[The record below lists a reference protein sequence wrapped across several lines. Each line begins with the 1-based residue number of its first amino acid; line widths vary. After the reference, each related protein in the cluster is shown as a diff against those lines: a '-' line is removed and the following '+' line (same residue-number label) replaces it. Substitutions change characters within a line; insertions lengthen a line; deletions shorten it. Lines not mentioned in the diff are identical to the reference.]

1 MEFLNSMITVSA
13 RKLLQHSTEEL
24 KEILRG
30 PFFLQFD
37 DGVVETN
44 AFETY
49 YSSFGWDMHRQFPKT
64 PLLAK
69 HHLTHQ
75 LKDKL
80 VGSDTHRTLF
90 NAVSWSVVDAYKDE
104 DPEIV
109 EKMAEAVYLATNR
122 MQNAMV
128 VGLEASAVSMD
139 LLDYIE
145 IMKHPEVAQ
154 VRAKMEPNATS
165 IDLLNRTISKVMH
178 SDPSIEDNT
187 ICLSVRAKLVREAQ
201 MLQCLGVRGFT
212 KEINSD
218 VFPHPI
224 MRGFTEGMR
233 KFHDALIES
242 RSASMSLFYSTAPLK
257 LAEYF
262 ARKLQLLCMTV
273 ERLHKGDC
281 GSTRYLNFTIRDKEP
296 GTNGRPGRK
305 CDLDILEGKYY
316 MDEETQ
322 QLTMVRKS
330 DKHLIGKQLKMR
342 FAFMGCK
349 HADKNG
355 ICETCYGALAESVP
369 KGSNIGHVT
378 SSASTQQSSQLIL
391 STKHFLG
398 SSVIELIEI
407 NELYRPFIK
416 ASSSGTEYMF
426 QPGLQK
432 LNAKF
437 VVAPWSAR
445 GMTDVREVENVRRLG
460 ITHVS
465 DIEAI
470 TIITTDEHGEVIFT
484 PVDLN
489 IARRNASMT
498 YDMLEH
504 IKNTGWDFDEK
515 GNYVVSLEG
524 WDFNKSAFTLP
535 MRDHNMSDYA
545 KLITGIIESS
555 KEKHK
560 KRQKN
565 QITPEQV
572 FFELYDTLN
581 SRLSVNAALV
591 DVIILAA
598 MVKSID
604 GKDYAIPKGDD
615 IGEIGVTAMT
625 IPNRSSGPAMA
636 FEKHRDA
643 LMSTDSFNPEG
654 RADHPMDVFI
664 CPQETV
670 MHRRPD
676 IFKSGRR

>member
-1 MEFLNSMITVSA
+1 MITVSA
-13 RKLLQHSTEEL
+13 RKLLQHSTEQLGEVL
-24 KEILRG
+24 KG
-30 PFFLQFD
+30 AFNLQFD
-37 DGVVETN
+37 DGVIETN

-49 YSSFGWDMHRQFPKT
+49 YSSIGWDMLRQYPDAPILK
-64 PLLAK
+64 K
-69 HHLTHQ
+69 HHLTYQ
-75 LKDKL
+75 LGEKL

-90 NAVSWSVVDAYKDE
+90 NSISWSVVDAYKE
-104 DPEIV
+104 RDPEIV
-109 EKMAEAVYLATNR
+109 EKMAEAIYIATNI
-122 MQNAMV
+122 MQNTMV
-128 VGLEASAVSMD
+128 VGLEKSAVSMD
-139 LLDYIE
+139 LLEYIE
-145 IMKHPEVAQ
+145 IMKHPEVMA
-154 VRAKMEPNATS
+154 VRQNMEPTSTS
-165 IDLLNRTISKVMH
+165 IDLLNKTISKVMH
-178 SDPSIEDNT
+178 HDASIASNT

-218 VFPHPI
+218 VFKHPI

-281 GSTRYLNFTIRDKEP
+281 GSTRYLNFLIRDKEP

-316 MDEETQ
+316 LDEDSNT
-322 QLTMVRKS
+322 LKMIRKA

-355 ICETCYGALAESVP
+355 ICETCYGGLAESVP
-369 KGSNIGHVT
+369 KGSNIGHIT

-407 NELYRPFIK
+407 AEEYRGFIK

-426 QPGLQK
+426 CPELENLQ
-432 LNAKF
+432 AKF
-437 VVAPWSAR
+437 VVSSYAAK
-445 GMTDVREVENVRRLG
+445 GMTDVRETENVRRLG

-465 DIEAI
+465 DIESI
-470 TIITTDEHGEVIFT
+470 SIMTIDSFGEIVYT
-484 PVDLN
+484 PIDLN

-498 YDMLEH
+498 YDMLDH
-504 IKNTGWDFDEK
+504 IKQVGWDFDEK
-515 GNYVVSLEG
+515 GNYIVPLQG
-524 WDFNKSAFTLP
+524 WDFSKSAFTLP

-545 KLITGIIESS
+545 KLITSIIESS

-565 QITPEQV
+565 QTTPEQV

-598 MVKSID
+598 MVRSIEN
-604 GKDYAIPKGDD
+604 KDYALPKGDD
-615 IGEIGVTAMT
+615 GGEIGVTALT
-625 IPNRSSGPAMA
+625 IPNRSSGAAMA
-636 FEKHRDA
+636 FEKHREV
-643 LMSTDSFNPEG
+643 LMNTDSFNPEG
-654 RADHPMDVFI
+654 RCDHLMDVFI

-676 IFKSGRR
+676 IFKSGRK

>member
-1 MEFLNSMITVSA
+1 MITVSA

-24 KEILRG
+24 GTILKG
-30 PFFLQFD
+30 AFKLQFD
-37 DGVVETN
+37 DGVIETN

-49 YSSFGWDMHRQFPKT
+49 YSSIGWDMIRQYPES
-64 PLLAK
+64 PILMK

-75 LKDKL
+75 LGEKL

-90 NAVSWSVVDAYKDE
+90 NSISWSVVDTYKE
-104 DPEIV
+104 RDPEIV
-109 EKMAEAVYLATNR
+109 EKMAEAIYIATNV
-122 MQNAMV
+122 MQNTMV
-128 VGLEASAVSMD
+128 VGLESSAVSMD
-139 LLDYIE
+139 LLEYIE
-145 IMKHPEVAQ
+145 IMKHPEVMA
-154 VRAKMEPNATS
+154 VRQNMEPTSTS
-165 IDLLNRTISKVMH
+165 IDLLNKTISKVMH
-178 SDPSIEDNT
+178 TDASIAGNT

-218 VFPHPI
+218 VFKHPI

-281 GSTRYLNFTIRDKEP
+281 GSTRYLNFLIRDKEP

-316 MDEETQ
+316 MDDESGT
-322 QLTMVRKS
+322 LKMVRRS

-355 ICETCYGALAESVP
+355 ICETCYGGLAESVP
-369 KGSNIGHVT
+369 KGSNIGHIT

-407 NELYRPFIK
+407 DEAYRSFIK

-426 QPGLQK
+426 CPELER

-437 VVAPWSAR
+437 IISSYSAR
-445 GMTDVREVENVRRLG
+445 GMTDIREADNVRRLG

-465 DIEAI
+465 DIESI
-470 TIITTDEHGEVIFT
+470 TIMTTDQFGEIIYT
-484 PVDLN
+484 PIDLN

-504 IKNTGWDFDEK
+504 IKQVGWDFDEK
-515 GNYVVSLEG
+515 SNYIVPLQG
-524 WDFNKSAFTLP
+524 WDFSKSAFTLP

-545 KLITGIIESS
+545 KLITSIIESS

-565 QITPEQV
+565 QTTPEQV

-598 MVKSID
+598 MVKSIEN
-604 GKDYAIPKGDD
+604 KDYALPKGDD
-615 IGEIGVTAMT
+615 NGEIGVTALT
-625 IPNRSSGPAMA
+625 IPNRSSGAAMA
-636 FEKHRDA
+636 FEKHREV
-643 LMSTDSFNPEG
+643 LMNTDSFDPDG
-654 RADHPMDVFI
+654 RCDHLMDVFI

>member
-1 MEFLNSMITVSA
+1 MITVSA
-13 RKLLQHSTEEL
+13 RKLLLHPTEEL
-24 KEILRG
+24 KEILKG
-30 PFFLQFD
+30 PFYLQFD
-37 DGVVETN
+37 DGVIETN

-49 YSSFGWDMHRQFPKT
+49 YSSFGWDMLRNYPET
-64 PLLAK
+64 PILCK

-80 VGSDTHRTLF
+80 VGSDTHRLLF
-90 NAVSWSVVDAYKDE
+90 NAASWSVVDTYKDR
-104 DPEIV
+104 DPDIV
-109 EKMAEAVYLATNR
+109 EKMAEAIYTATNL

-139 LLDYIE
+139 LLEYIE
-145 IMKHPEVAQ
+145 IMRHPEVEA
-154 VRAKMEPNATS
+154 VRKNLQPNSTS
-165 IDLLNRTISKVMH
+165 IDLLNRTISRVMH
-178 SDPSIEDNT
+178 SDPSIAENT

-218 VFPHPI
+218 VFKHPI

-262 ARKLQLLCMTV
+262 ARKLQLLCMAV

-281 GSTRYLNFTIRDKEP
+281 GSTRYLNFIIRDKEP
-296 GTNGRPGRK
+296 STNGRPGRK

-316 MDEETQ
+316 LDEESN
-322 QLTMVRKS
+322 QLKMLRKS
-330 DKHLIGKQLKMR
+330 DRHLIGKSLPMR

-355 ICETCYGALAESVP
+355 ICEVCYGGLAESVP
-369 KGSNIGHVT
+369 KGSNIGHIT

-407 NELYRPFIK
+407 DEAYRDFIK

-426 QPGLQK
+426 QPGLEALQ
-432 LNAKF
+432 ARF
-437 VVAPWSAR
+437 VVSSYAAR
-445 GMTDVREVENVRRLG
+445 GMTDIREAENVRRLG

-470 TIITTDEHGEVIFT
+470 SIITTDEHGEIRTT
-484 PVDLN
+484 PIDLN

-504 IKNTGWDFDEK
+504 IKQVGWDFDEK
-515 GNYVVSLEG
+515 GNYIVPLQG
-524 WDFNKSAFTLP
+524 WDFSKSAFTLP

-565 QITPEQV
+565 QTTPEQV

-598 MVKSID
+598 MVKSIEQ
-604 GKDYAIPKGDD
+604 KDYALPKGDD
-615 IGEIGVTAMT
+615 IGEIGVTALT
-625 IPNRSSGPAMA
+625 IPNRSSGAAMA
-636 FEKHRDA
+636 FEKHREA
-643 LMSTDSFNPEG
+643 LMNTDSFSPEG
-654 RADHPMDVFI
+654 RTDHLMDVFI

-676 IFKSGRR
+676 VFKSGRK